1 MNLVATPGR
10 HVEAKEQQD
19 DADPFEKL
27 IKRCAIELRESQN
40 KDVTLEIAIA
50 ANLKE
55 LSYGE

>member
-10 HVEAKEQQD
+10 HVEAKSQQD
-19 DADPFEKL
+19 DAGPFEKL
-27 IKRCAIELRESQN
+27 MKRRAIELRESQN
-40 KDVTLEIAIA
+40 KELTLEIAIA